1 MKAFVYPAR
10 FTPDEDDG
18 GFVVT
23 FRDLPEAITQ
33 GDSVEQAVREAR
45 DCLEEAVANRIA
57 MDLPIPEPS
66 EVETGEVRIA
76 LHAQMAAKASLS
88 MAMREEGMSKV
99 ELAKRLRCDE
109 KSVRRLLDPLY
120 SPRMARLE
128 RALEELGHQLVVG
141 VEPEIP
147 KREAAA

>member
-1 MKAFVYPAR
+1 
-10 FTPDEDDG
+10 
-18 GFVVT
+18 
-23 FRDLPEAITQ
+23 
-33 GDSVEQAVREAR
+33 
-45 DCLEEAVANRIA
+45 
-57 MDLPIPEPS
+57 
-66 EVETGEVRIA
+66 
-76 LHAQMAAKASLS
+76 MAAKASLS

>member
-76 LHAQMAAKASLS
+76 LHA
-88 MAMREEGMSKV
+88 
-99 ELAKRLRCDE
+99 
-109 KSVRRLLDPLY
+109 
-120 SPRMARLE
+120 
-128 RALEELGHQLVVG
+128 
-141 VEPEIP
+141 
-147 KREAAA
+147 